1 MTVSRNAFD
10 VIIQWDSGG
19 TAATP
24 FTLYSDAPYSLSAV
38 QANQKE
44 PFLKT
49 FGSLLRCNGGILI
62 IGQKR
67 YRIQVQQQEQQ
78 YPGKRQLEEMVD
90 DRIAAKLRVQ
100 RAKRPTRTL
109 SYISKSTALDNT
121 TILRRVWFHQSF
133 FFDLIRLPHG
143 FHTEAFKTPGPLET
157 SDEKKVHHPRFIK
170 ELEKLVESFT
180 TATKENKSDT
190 VLRQRVLWSKS
201 GHWLKMDDR
210 TTGVEPDFCFQEIVS
225 PSHLVTPRSDAVVLP
240 HSKYSV
246 TVALEQKKKISH
258 SDQVEA
264 IDYGERLIIIQDR
277 SDS

>member
-1 MTVSRNAFD
+1 MLVVPVLSKKIMAASSNPDLSTLATTSAAPLEELPAVTVSRNAFD

-133 FFDLIRLPHG
+133 FFDLISLPHG

-157 SDEKKVHHPRFIK
+157 SD
-170 ELEKLVESFT
+170 
-180 TATKENKSDT
+180 
-190 VLRQRVLWSKS
+190 
-201 GHWLKMDDR
+201 
-210 TTGVEPDFCFQEIVS
+210 
-225 PSHLVTPRSDAVVLP
+225 DA
-240 HSKYSV
+240 KC
-246 TVALEQKKKISH
+246 
-258 SDQVEA
+258 
-264 IDYGERLIIIQDR
+264 IIHA
-277 SDS
+277 S

>member
-1 MTVSRNAFD
+1 M
-10 VIIQWDSGG
+10 
-19 TAATP
+19 
-24 FTLYSDAPYSLSAV
+24 
-38 QANQKE
+38 
-44 PFLKT
+44 
-49 FGSLLRCNGGILI
+49 
-62 IGQKR
+62 
-67 YRIQVQQQEQQ
+67 
-78 YPGKRQLEEMVD
+78 
-90 DRIAAKLRVQ
+90 
-100 RAKRPTRTL
+100 
-109 SYISKSTALDNT
+109 
-121 TILRRVWFHQSF
+121 
-133 FFDLIRLPHG
+133 
-143 FHTEAFKTPGPLET
+143 
-157 SDEKKVHHPRFIK
+157 
-170 ELEKLVESFT
+170 ESFT

-225 PSHLVTPRSDAVVLP
+225 PYHLVTPRSDAVVLP